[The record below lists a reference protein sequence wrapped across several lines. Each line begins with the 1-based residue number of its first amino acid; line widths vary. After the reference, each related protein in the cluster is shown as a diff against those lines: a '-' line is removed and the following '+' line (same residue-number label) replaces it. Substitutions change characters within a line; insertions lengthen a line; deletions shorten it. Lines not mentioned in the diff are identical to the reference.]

1 MKRVCFTFLA
11 SFVFLAV
18 TSLTGYAAYF
28 FNISNFWIMFGIASG
43 VFVAGIAL
51 GFVKHVAAKIVAF
64 FVNAV
69 AMGFYLQSWYV
80 NRGFDNSL
88 WLMLGVAALAAAY
101 MLVYV
106 LPLFIPAVNRHYGV
120 YLLIFVL
127 LSLAGYV
134 VLLCFTKTTWVSTL
148 GFYGILQLSFIM
160 GCSFS
165 DVSDFDDQVQ
175 VWLVSS
181 CSLLVCAALI
191 LMAALGSELGSDCSC
206 DCDGGGCSP
215 SEGISSPI
223 RTVPKNKK

>member
-1 MKRVCFTFLA
+1 
-11 SFVFLAV
+11 
-18 TSLTGYAAYF
+18 
-28 FNISNFWIMFGIASG
+28 
-43 VFVAGIAL
+43 
-51 GFVKHVAAKIVAF
+51 
-64 FVNAV
+64 
-69 AMGFYLQSWYV
+69 
-80 NRGFDNSL
+80 
-88 WLMLGVAALAAAY
+88 MLGVAALAAAY

-191 LMAALGSELGSDCSC
+191 LMAALGSDCSC